1 MLEVGI
7 KAPDFILLDK
17 DEKEISSKDIF
28 EKYET
33 VVLYFYP
40 KDSTAGCTKQ
50 ACGFRDSYDD
60 LEIPMMNIKILM
72 YQL

>member
-17 DEKEISSKDIF
+17 DGKEFSSKDIF

-33 VVLYFYP
+33 VVIYFYP

-50 ACGFRDSYDD
+50 ACGFRDSYD
-60 LEIPMMNIKILM
+60 
-72 YQL
+72 

>member
-40 KDSTAGCTKQ
+40 KDSTVVVQSKLV
-50 ACGFRDSYDD
+50 D